1 MKPDINNQIALIGVP
16 MDLGAGTRGSN
27 LGPEAIRIAGI
38 KKRLEN
44 IGYQVDDR
52 GDIPADRRKAET
64 LEGSNLKNLNE
75 ILCLS

>member
-38 KKRLEN
+38 QKRLEK
-44 IGYQVDDR
+44 IG
-52 GDIPADRRKAET
+52 
-64 LEGSNLKNLNE
+64 
-75 ILCLS
+75 